1 MKKRSLALLVA
12 LILLLSFVLT
22 SCGSAIFPYNVY
34 RLSPDVCGV
43 VISGEITPQSFVETE
58 GADTELYNGYTYA
71 TVDKDGYLILVLSN
85 DQRDQW
91 KQSDF
96 GLRIL
101 ATLWEGK
108 RDIGVTPFDL
118 ENDFL
123 GDPLSELEKILYE
136 GALESGLEL
145 SDDYR
150 TVIGETGDNTFYFPW
165 FMHMGVFM
173 QLLEGVPSDEIR
185 VEYIEYG
192 ANGDVVER
200 VVWPDDA
207 DESGNIST
215 SQ

>member
-1 MKKRSLALLVA
+1 MKIRSLALFVA
-12 LILLLSFVLT
+12 LILLLSLVFS

-34 RLSPDVCGV
+34 VLSPDVCGV
-43 VISGEITPQSFVETE
+43 VLSSEITPQIFVETS
-58 GADTELYNGYTYA
+58 GADTALYGNYTYA
-71 TVDKDGYLILVLSN
+71 RVTQKGELLLVLSN
-85 DQRDQW
+85 EERDQW

-123 GDPLSELEKILYE
+123 GDPMSELEKILYK
-136 GALESGLEL
+136 GALESGLEI

-150 TVIGETGDNTFYFPW
+150 QVIAEPGDDTVFFPW
-165 FMHMGVFM
+165 FIHMGVMM
-173 QLLEGVPSDEIR
+173 QLTNGVPSDQIR

-192 ANGDVVER
+192 ENGEVTER

-207 DESGNIST
+207 DETGNIS
-215 SQ
+215 S